1 MRVKLL
7 CLLKLRKQA
16 AVQLESRGE
25 VIQGLFVVF
34 IVQICLAVHAGFDDF
49 ALDLVGQIANLPYIS
64 IGRDA
69 AGGMKN

>member
-16 AVQLESRGE
+16 TVQLESRGE

-34 IVQICLAVHAGFDDF
+34 IVQICLAVF
-49 ALDLVGQIANLPYIS
+49 LRL
-64 IGRDA
+64 
-69 AGGMKN
+69 